1 MERPDVERTG
11 EIRRS
16 ESFPLIASYCRNV
29 LAGLAA
35 TTVMLLVGALL
46 WRVLV
51 AAGDRTGASPFYA
64 MTVVVAGV
72 WMAHWLGLI
81 LLNSISVAAPHSKDR

>member
-1 MERPDVERTG
+1 MERPELERIG
-11 EIRRS
+11 EIRRT
-16 ESFPLIASYCRNV
+16 ESFPLIAAYCRNV

-35 TTVMLLVGALL
+35 STAMLLVGVLL

-51 AAGDRTGASPFYA
+51 AAGDHAGASTFFA

-72 WMAHWLGLI
+72 WFAHWLGLI
-81 LLNSISVAAPHSKDR
+81 LLNSISVAGTKTEQR